1 MKPATIVAL
10 FLEDLSALKPLPR
23 NPFNVCR
30 YIYVNADS
38 YGKVRVDNNHFYS
51 TCPEFGGTE
60 VLVGVKAHQ
69 IEIYDEH
76 NVLTVVHDRRFGK
89 ERTDNLDYRTT
100 LATLTKNVGAWRNSG
115 VRERIPDTLRKNMDE
130 LCREELRQAV
140 RTLSLLTQQYT
151 FETATKALEEGFR
164 TNRTQFSD
172 AAVLAA
178 RMHGYGLDTPPE
190 KGPDLSGYDQLLTQ
204 GGAYDRH

>member
-1 MKPATIVAL
+1 MTTGGI
-10 FLEDLSALKPLPR
+10 
-23 NPFNVCR
+23 
-30 YIYVNADS
+30 
-38 YGKVRVDNNHFYS
+38 
-51 TCPEFGGTE
+51 TFGGTE
-60 VLVGVKAHQ
+60 VLVGIKAHQ

-151 FETATKALEEGFR
+151 FETATQALEEGFR

-190 KGPDLSGYDQLLTQ
+190 KGPDLSSYDQLLTQ
-204 GGAYDRH
+204 GGSHDRH